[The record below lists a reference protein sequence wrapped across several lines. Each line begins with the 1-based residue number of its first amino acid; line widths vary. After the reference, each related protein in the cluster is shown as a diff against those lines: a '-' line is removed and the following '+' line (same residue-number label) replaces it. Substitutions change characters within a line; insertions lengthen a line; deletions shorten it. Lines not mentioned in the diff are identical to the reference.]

1 VLRRPAALS
10 GPLAA
15 VAAAMIAAPLAAQ
28 VTEFRGGGYLSGW
41 TAPCAAEG
49 WGGVIQV
56 LARLRPAGLPGNSP
70 SDEVLNL
77 FLDEYTLHFRY
88 PTANPGATV
97 TARAFTSIGG
107 GFSPNSDPMPR
118 LRRLAAPEGSIWQ
131 SEREVAVHYI
141 AEIEHF
147 SHLANCRAQVS
158 LWLYRR

>member
-1 VLRRPAALS
+1 MTLFRLACLTLACGQVLSHPA
-10 GPLAA
+10 LAQA
-15 VAAAMIAAPLAAQ
+15 
-28 VTEFRGGGYLSGW
+28 TEFRGGGFLSGW

-88 PTANPGATV
+88 PAANPGATV
-97 TARAFTSIGG
+97 TAAGFASIGG
-107 GFSPNSDPMPR
+107 SFGMDPQPMPR
-118 LRRLAAPEGSIWQ
+118 IRRLAAPAGTIWQ

-147 SHLANCRAQVS
+147 SYLPDCRARVD